1 MEEFKKHLKS
11 LGLSDNSIMD
21 DMSRI
26 NIMAKREIDF
36 KKDHEYVKTAL
47 EKTNLSLSTI
57 SSCLRLCKRY
67 HEFLSKQKLGVVE
80 FEQNY
85 GSLRDGFKE

>member
-1 MEEFKKHLKS
+1 MDTMEEFKKHLKS

-36 KKDHEYVKTAL
+36 KKDYEYVKTAL
-47 EKTNLSLSTI
+47 ENTKLSLSTI
-57 SSCLRLCKRY
+57 NSCLRLCKRY
-67 HEFLSKQKLGVVE
+67 HEFASK
-80 FEQNY
+80 
-85 GSLRDGFKE
+85 